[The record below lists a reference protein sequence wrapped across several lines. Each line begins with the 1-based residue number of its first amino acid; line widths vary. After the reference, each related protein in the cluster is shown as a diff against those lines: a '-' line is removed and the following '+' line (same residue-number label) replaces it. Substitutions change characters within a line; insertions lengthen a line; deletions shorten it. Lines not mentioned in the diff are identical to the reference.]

1 MKLRGVISGFGEVA
15 ALGHLPGWL
24 SRPDVSIV
32 AIHDPV
38 SERRHLAMR
47 LARNIRVYDDLELM
61 LAGES
66 PDFVDIASPPGL
78 HAPAIRTAL
87 EAGAHVLCE
96 KPLCLDIGEFEALRR
111 VAAHGSRVLMCVHNW
126 KHSPSYSRAIELVAS
141 GRLGPLTMLSIDRL
155 RTQPA
160 GGPGSWRAAGA
171 PGGGILIDHGWHVS
185 YLMQSLMGGDAPLA
199 VSAYLEGRS
208 DGEIENLADL
218 RVRFPGARLARSH
231 MSWRGPGRRTS
242 AALYGERAA
251 LEIEG
256 DSLILTDRSGKP
268 EVLSVIDA
276 PDDSYHAAWFAGVA
290 TEFEQAIAS
299 GPGSQTAVRN
309 ITEVLTALRLIE
321 AARES
326 SARAGVEIGLAR

>member
-15 ALGHLPGWL
+15 AQGHLPGWL
-24 SRPDVSIV
+24 SRPDVSLV

-47 LARNIRVYDDLELM
+47 LAKSVRVYDDLELM

-66 PDFVDIASPPGL
+66 PDFVDIASPPAF
-78 HAPAIRTAL
+78 HAPAIRAAL

-96 KPLCLDIGEFEALRR
+96 KPLCLDAGEFEALAET
-111 VAAHGSRVLMCVHNW
+111 AARASRVLMCVHNW
-126 KHSPSYSRAIELVAS
+126 KHSPSYHRALELAAS
-141 GRLGPLTMLSIDRL
+141 GRLGALVLLNIDRL

-160 GGPGSWRAAGA
+160 GGPGSWRAARA
-171 PGGGILIDHGWHVS
+171 LGGGILIDHGWHVS

-199 VSAYLEGRS
+199 VSAHLGLGR
-208 DGEIENLADL
+208 DGAVEDMAEL
-218 RVRFPGARLARSH
+218 RVRFAGGRIARSH
-231 MSWRGPGRRTS
+231 MSWRAPVRRTS

-256 DSLILTDRSGKP
+256 DRLILTERDGRT
-268 EVLSVIDA
+268 EDLSVADA
-276 PDDSYHAAWFAGVA
+276 PDNSYHSAWFAGVA
-290 TEFEQAIAS
+290 AEFERAIAA
-299 GPGSQTAVRN
+299 GPGSQEAVRN
-309 ITEVLTALRLIE
+309 ITEILAALRLIE

-326 SARAGVEIGLAR
+326 SARSGAEIALAG